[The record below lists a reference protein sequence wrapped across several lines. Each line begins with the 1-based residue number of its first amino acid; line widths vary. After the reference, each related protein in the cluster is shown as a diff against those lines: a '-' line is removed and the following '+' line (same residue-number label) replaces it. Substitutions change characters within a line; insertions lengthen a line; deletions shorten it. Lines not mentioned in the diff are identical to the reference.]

1 MLLLFLLAAAP
12 ASAESSLQAYKWEN
26 RVLLLF
32 GPGTSSELD
41 RQKLILAADPR
52 GLEERD
58 MIVLEPSETQ
68 DLQARFEINPAR
80 FTAILVGKDGG
91 EKLRSNSPITLEE
104 LYGLIDQMPM
114 RRQEMRRQQR

>member
-1 MLLLFLLAAAP
+1 MAAAP
-12 ASAESSLQAYKWEN
+12 ANAESNLQPYKWEN

-32 GPGTSSELD
+32 GPRDSSELVK
-41 RQKLILAADPR
+41 QKLILAADPA

-58 MIVLEPSETQ
+58 MMILEPPETERLQ
-68 DLQARFEINPAR
+68 DRFEIDPAA

-91 EKLRSNSPITLEE
+91 EKLRSDRPVSLSE

-114 RRQEMRRQQR
+114 RRREMRQQRR